1 MPAFRR
7 EDRERAIRALQASA
21 DDNNGT
27 PVWATV
33 AREVGISR
41 ETLQR
46 WWASP
51 KIGPKLEVHGKLERL
66 PTPAAPP
73 DPGPSLGMNPAT
85 ASDSEF
91 WAWRWSQ
98 VQLVLSATESDVA
111 RAQLMKSQDEIRRE
125 LRAAVEREAK
135 MTATTREEVE
145 ARLRSF
151 VDSMSPAAAQ
161 VVAERLR
168 ARGLAR

>member
-1 MPAFRR
+1 VPAFRR

-51 KIGPKLEVHGKLERL
+51 KIGPKLEVHGKLEQL
-66 PTPAAPP
+66 PAPNRSP
-73 DPGPSLGMNPAT
+73 DPGPTLGMNPAT

-98 VQLVLSATESDVA
+98 VQMVLSATESDVA

-145 ARLRSF
+145 AKVRAMIDTMPPTLAMVAAESLR
-151 VDSMSPAAAQ
+151 
-161 VVAERLR
+161 R
-168 ARGLAR
+168 RGFA

>member
-1 MPAFRR
+1 M
-7 EDRERAIRALQASA
+7 SA

-51 KIGPKLEVHGKLERL
+51 KIGPKLEVHSKLERL

-98 VQLVLSATESDVA
+98 VQTVLSATESDVA

-145 ARLRSF
+145 AKVRTMIDTMPPTLAMVAAESLR
-151 VDSMSPAAAQ
+151 
-161 VVAERLR
+161 R
-168 ARGLAR
+168 RGFA